1 MDTLLNLFLENDNEL
16 KKTFIWEQS
25 IVKKNAAFQLAVN
38 NQRID
43 IGQIKEMIDYMKENT
58 SSFSYFRQCLFP
70 IATLMTTHKN
80 GHQLFDLTIQ
90 YYENLKEEKFKRS
103 PFLPYIAFFLASE
116 VQPTEAG
123 KTIEKAAQI
132 YKVMK
137 EKNFW
142 LTSDDDYM
150 LAVLLAHSD
159 IDPSYAANEMTECY
173 RYLNERGIRKGNVL
187 QTMSH
192 ILVLSK
198 EPVYK
203 KCDRLLEYQQLLNKE
218 KIKLDSYSRS
228 LLAVLSI
235 VDSNVQST
243 VNKIVKT
250 DSILASTKGFGNW
263 SLGRGGRNMFSIALT
278 LSEDMQKVTAD
289 TLQATV
295 QNSIQSLL
303 LAQQTIMT
311 VGIAATIA
319 SSDASSSD

>member
-1 MDTLLNLFLENDNEL
+1 MDTLLNLFLENDREL
-16 KKTFIWEQS
+16 KKAFRWEQN
-25 IVKKNAAFQLAVN
+25 IVKKNAAFQMAVN
-38 NQRID
+38 NQRVD
-43 IGQIKEMIDYMKENT
+43 IRQIKEMIDYMKENT
-58 SSFSYFRQCLFP
+58 SSFSYFRHCLFP
-70 IATLMTTHKN
+70 LATLMIAQKN
-80 GHQLFDLTIQ
+80 GHQLFDLTVQ
-90 YYENLKEEKFKRS
+90 YYENLKEEEFNRS
-103 PFLPYIAFFLASE
+103 PFLPYVAFFLASE

-159 IDPSYAANEMTECY
+159 INPTHAANEMTECY
-173 RYLNERGIRKGNVL
+173 RYLNERGIRKGNAL

-203 KCDRLLEYQQLLNKE
+203 KCDRLLEYQQLLHEE

-235 VDSNVQST
+235 VESNVQAT
-243 VNKIVKT
+243 VNKIAKT
-250 DSILASTKGFGNW
+250 DSTLASTKGFGNW

-278 LSEDMQKVTAD
+278 LSEDMPKVTID

-303 LAQQTIMT
+303 LAQQAVMMA
-311 VGIAATIA
+311 GIVAATTSTSA
-319 SSDASSSD
+319 SSD